1 MSIYALKRLNL
12 SKHLIVSAFEGCLIL
27 QNELL
32 VEKGPRRQVPLRSL
46 GEKEFFYDYSLSPF
60 LLGMSWFRRRERM
73 LILSG
78 RFYRRLHRQ
87 YEKCHKKRYAR

>member
-32 VEKGPRRQVPLRSL
+32 VENFSREIFSAEASHENFSR
-46 GEKEFFYDYSLSPF
+46 EIFFWEGFP
-60 LLGMSWFRRRERM
+60 
-73 LILSG
+73 
-78 RFYRRLHRQ
+78 
-87 YEKCHKKRYAR
+87 